1 MISEIQKDYQ
11 EAIEQEAM
19 QNAQVDST
27 QTLESTQESNDENPQ
42 DSKLE
47 LFERIESLSNACNTL
62 LEDFENLAEHTMD
75 LIERMDNVEKNGV
88 KTQEAESSVKTSDD
102 NFVYIDKLIKDDTLE
117 REKAMKEEILQAIK
131 ANQPKKKSNSAQN
144 IINFLVIFGIIVCLF
159 LITKN
164 QNTGA
169 TNGSTNNSSSSKN
182 STKNIRSK

>member
-1 MISEIQKDYQ
+1 MIDEIQQDYQ
-11 EAIEQEAM
+11 EAIEQEA
-19 QNAQVDST
+19 T
-27 QTLESTQESNDENPQ
+27 QDT
-42 DSKLE
+42 K
-47 LFERIESLSNACNTL
+47 LFERIELLSNACNNL

-75 LIERMDNVEKNGV
+75 LKERMDNVEKSV
-88 KTQEAESSVKTSDD
+88 KTQEAESSAKTSDD

-131 ANQPKKKSNSAQN
+131 ANQHQPKKSNSAQN